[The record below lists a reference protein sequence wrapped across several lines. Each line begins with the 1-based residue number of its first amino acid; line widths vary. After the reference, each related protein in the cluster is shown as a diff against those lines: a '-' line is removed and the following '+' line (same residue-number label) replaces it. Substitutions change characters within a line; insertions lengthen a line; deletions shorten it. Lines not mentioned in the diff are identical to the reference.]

1 MKMKWRSLFC
11 LLTCL
16 LMQNLV
22 SGDGVKGVF
31 SVDKKADQFFFI
43 CELGN
48 WQHLNESKISLSYKD
63 RESGDYYCGPEAS
76 YITVTVKFRTCETCI
91 ELDAPSLSIV
101 IVGNILA
108 TFFVAYAVYSI
119 TGQPKNKSFSGNK
132 ASDKVTLL
140 NGEQDTY
147 QQLNPGQSAEY
158 SRLKGGRRA

>member
-1 MKMKWRSLFC
+1 MKWRSLFC

-22 SGDGVKGVF
+22 YGEKTEI
-31 SVDKKADQFFFI
+31 SVAKKADQFVFT
-43 CELGN
+43 CSKGN
-48 WQHLNESKISLSYKD
+48 WQHLSENLFSLSYKD
-63 RESGDYYCGPEAS
+63 TESGDYKCGTDVD
-76 YITVTVKFRTCETCI
+76 YITVTVKFRTCESCI
-91 ELDAPSLSIV
+91 ELDALSLSAV